1 MNNNEKLTLV
11 GRIFQNR
18 ITWMILSLAAAIM
31 LWAYVTSTEGVEAQ
45 KTLTNV
51 PVEFIGA
58 DALRESSGLVV
69 TEQDRTSVNLTV
81 SATRRVLNKINS
93 GNVSATINLS
103 RMNSDGRYAV
113 SYDLSYPTGINPG
126 DVTVVRSSADIVNF
140 YLDKISRKTIE
151 VEGAFTGNTAEG
163 YMADESLVFEPM
175 VVTISGPKTDIARV
189 DHAYVAITRE
199 NVDKTLQY
207 STTYELVD
215 EDGKPVDDSTITRE
229 REEIN
234 VTLNVLST
242 RTVPLDVT
250 IVDGGGAT
258 REDNTIIDIRPAS
271 IVLAGDAST
280 IDSTSKLVL
289 GTIDLSTF
297 ATDYMATYTI
307 VPPSNT
313 ENLTGVNEAV
323 VTVSISGLNTRGFA
337 VTQDNISLN
346 NVPEGYTAE
355 IITQSLNNVIVR
367 APEEVISEIDSRNL
381 RAVADLS
388 DLSITSGGVYNP
400 SVRIF
405 IDGFPEAGYVGE
417 YKIYV
422 TLTPEETEGIQE

>member
-1 MNNNEKLTLV
+1 MNKNENKTQVRKILQS
-11 GRIFQNR
+11 RFF
-18 ITWMILSLAAAIM
+18 WMILSLVVAIM

-51 PVEFIGA
+51 PIEFIGA

-69 TEQDRTSVNLTV
+69 TEQDRTAVNLTI
-81 SATRRVLNKINS
+81 SATRRVLNKVNS
-93 GNVSATINLS
+93 GNVTATINLS
-103 RMNSDGRYAV
+103 RMNSDGRYSV
-113 SYDLSYPTGINPG
+113 SYDISYPSGINPG
-126 DVTVVRSSADIVNF
+126 DITVVSSSADIVNF
-140 YLDKISRKTIE
+140 YLDKISRKTVE
-151 VEGAFTGNTAEG
+151 VEGVFTGSTEEG
-163 YMADESLVFEPM
+163 YLADESLVFDPM
-175 VVTISGPKTDIARV
+175 VVTISGPKTDIAKV

-215 EDGKPVDDSTITRE
+215 EDGNPVDDSSITRE
-229 REEIN
+229 TEEVN

-250 IVDGGGAT
+250 IIDGGGAT
-258 REDNTIIDIRPAS
+258 REANTVIDIRPSS
-271 IVLAGDAST
+271 IVLAGDAAT
-280 IDSTSKLVL
+280 IDSTSKLIL
-289 GTIDLSTF
+289 GTIDLSAF
-297 ATDYMATYTI
+297 ATDYTSTYSI

-313 ENLTGVNEAV
+313 ENLTGIYEAT
-323 VTVSISGLNTRGFA
+323 VTVSISGLATRGFSIS
-337 VTQDNISLN
+337 QDNISCN

-355 IITQSLNNVIVR
+355 IITQSLNNVIIR
-367 APEEVISEIDSRNL
+367 APESVLAQIDSRNL

-388 DLSITSGGVYNP
+388 DLSSSGGVYNP
-400 SVRIF
+400 AVRIF

-422 TLTPEETEGIQE
+422 TLNEETAEPES

>member
-1 MNNNEKLTLV
+1 M
-11 GRIFQNR
+11 
-18 ITWMILSLAAAIM
+18 
-31 LWAYVTSTEGVEAQ
+31 
-45 KTLTNV
+45 
-51 PVEFIGA
+51 
-58 DALRESSGLVV
+58 
-69 TEQDRTSVNLTV
+69 
-81 SATRRVLNKINS
+81 
-93 GNVSATINLS
+93 
-103 RMNSDGRYAV
+103 
-113 SYDLSYPTGINPG
+113 
-126 DVTVVRSSADIVNF
+126 
-140 YLDKISRKTIE
+140 
-151 VEGAFTGNTAEG
+151 
-163 YMADESLVFEPM
+163 
-175 VVTISGPKTDIARV
+175 
-189 DHAYVAITRE
+189 
-199 NVDKTLQY
+199 
-207 STTYELVD
+207 
-215 EDGKPVDDSTITRE
+215 DDSTITRE

>member
-11 GRIFQNR
+11 GRFFQNR

-81 SATRRVLNKINS
+81 SAARRILNKINS

>member
-81 SATRRVLNKINS
+81 SAARRVLNKINS